1 MGSITLIQAALC
13 GIVYWLAVGNLP
25 FVGLWSLQRPLVCG
39 ALTGLILGHP
49 VEGAV
54 IGATINLVYLGFMSA
69 GGSMPADMGLAGVLG
84 TVYAICGGLDTDT
97 ALALAVPI
105 GILGTIVWAGRMTFD
120 CAFVHMADKYIEKGE
135 YNKIWRANVLFPQ
148 IMCFCMT
155 AIPCT
160 LAAYFGANYISSILD
175 LLSGTVLTVFQIIG
189 GLMPCLGIAITL
201 QYIYKGESRIFLFA
215 GFLLAVYSGLPLL
228 TLGIIAL
235 LTAVVYV
242 QITDNKAP
250 AVAGA
255 GATGG
260 EAAYDDEDDEEDD

>member
-1 MGSITLIQAALC
+1 MGSMTITQAILC
-13 GIVYWLAVGNLP
+13 RVIYWLAVGNLP

-39 ALTGLILGHP
+39 TLTGLVLGHP

-84 TVYAICGGLDTDT
+84 TAYAIAGGLDTDT

-120 CAFVHMADKYIEKGE
+120 SVFVHMADRYIENE
-135 YNKIWRANVLFPQ
+135 QYNKIWLANVLFPQ
-148 IMCFCMT
+148 ILCFCAT
-155 AIPCT
+155 AIPC
-160 LAAYFGANYISSILD
+160 AFAYFFGSAYVQGILSM
-175 LLSGTVLTVFQIIG
+175 LSCKVLTIFQIIG
-189 GLMPCLGIAITL
+189 GLMPALGIAITL
-201 QYIYKGESRIFLFA
+201 QYIFKGESRVFLFA

-235 LTAVVYV
+235 LVAIVYV
-242 QITDNKAP
+242 QITS
-250 AVAGA
+250 AVEGKVVTAG
-255 GATGG
+255 GTSVD
-260 EAAYDDEDDEEDD
+260 YDDEDDEEDD